1 MDKRYERNIGMFSK
15 EEMEQLLT
23 KRVCVVGCGGL
34 GGFIIE
40 MIARL
45 GVKSITAIDGDVF
58 DETNLNRQ
66 LLSDE
71 DSIGFEKALKA
82 KARINKINSSIEV
95 NAFVG
100 RIDEQNGLE
109 ILAGHDVI
117 LDAVD
122 NIHTR
127 KMLQTLAEKLN
138 TPLVHGAIAGWYGQI
153 ATIYPG
159 DRTLDLIYPSECK
172 NGRGIEAKL
181 GNPSFT
187 PGLVASIQVSE
198 AVKVMLGR
206 GNVLRKELLYI
217 DTLNQ
222 DYEKIEIGN

>member
-1 MDKRYERNIGMFSK
+1 MEKRYERNIGMLSK
-15 EEMEQLLT
+15 GEMEQLLT

-34 GGFIIE
+34 GGFIVE

-82 KARINKINSSIEV
+82 KARINKINSSVEV

-100 RIDEQNGLE
+100 RIDEKNGLE

-122 NIHTR
+122 NRHTR
-127 KMLQTLAEKLN
+127 KILQTLAEKLN
-138 TPLVHGAIAGWYGQI
+138 TPLVHGAIAGWYGQV

-159 DRTLDLIYPSECK
+159 DRILDLIYPSECE
-172 NGRGIEAKL
+172 NGRGIETKL

-198 AVKVMLGR
+198 AVKVMLER
-206 GNVLRKELLYI
+206 GKVLRKELLYI

-222 DYEKIEIGN
+222 EYEKIELGK

>member
-1 MDKRYERNIGMFSK
+1 MDKRYARNIGMFSE
-15 EEMEQLLT
+15 EEMNQLLT
-23 KRVCVVGCGGL
+23 KKVCVVGCGGL
-34 GGFIIE
+34 GGYILE

-45 GVKSITAIDGDVF
+45 GVKSITPIDGDVF

-71 DSIGFEKALKA
+71 GSMGFEKALKA
-82 KARINKINSSIEV
+82 KKRINEINSSVEV
-95 NAFVG
+95 KPLVD
-100 RIDEQNGLE
+100 RVDESNGLQ

-117 LDAVD
+117 IDAVD
-122 NIHTR
+122 NIKTR
-127 KMLQTLAEKLN
+127 KMLQDLAEKLDI
-138 TPLVHGAIAGWYGQI
+138 PLVHGAIAGWYGQVT
-153 ATIYPG
+153 TIYPG
-159 DRTLDLIYPSECK
+159 DRTFDLIYPNECE

-187 PGLVASIQVSE
+187 PALVASIQVSE

-206 GNVLRKELLYI
+206 GKLLRKELLYI

-222 DYEKIEIGN
+222 EYDKIEIGN

>member
-1 MDKRYERNIGMFSK
+1 MEKRYERNIGMLSK
-15 EEMEQLLT
+15 GEMEQLLT

-34 GGFIIE
+34 GGFIVE

-82 KARINKINSSIEV
+82 KARINKINSSVEV

-100 RIDEQNGLE
+100 RIDEKNGLE

-127 KMLQTLAEKLN
+127 KILQTLAEKLN
-138 TPLVHGAIAGWYGQI
+138 TPLVHGAIAGWYGQV

-159 DRTLDLIYPSECK
+159 DRILDLIYPSECENK
-172 NGRGIEAKL
+172 RGIETKL